1 MKKIIITA
9 LFCATVSLGTAQR
22 NPQNLDA
29 NQKTEI
35 AVKRLQLKLDL
46 NNEQVKEISPLLKEQ
61 AQFRKDFKNREA
73 DLSSYEKR
81 IAVLDRKIEF
91 QRAMQNILS
100 KNQYES
106 WKKQKFK
113 RRKSRRRMS
122 KS

>member
-46 NNEQVKEISPLLKEQ
+46 NNDQVKEISPLLREQ
-61 AQFRKDFKNREA
+61 VQFRKDFKNR
-73 DLSSYEKR
+73 DTDMSSYQKR
-81 IAVLDRKIEF
+81 ITVLDRKIEF
-91 QRAMQNILS
+91 QRAMQNMLS
-100 KNQYES
+100 ENQYES
-106 WKKQKFK
+106 WKKQQSK
-113 RRKSRRRMS
+113 RRKSRRRFTRS
-122 KS
+122 

>member
-1 MKKIIITA
+1 MKKTIITA

-22 NPQNLDA
+22 SSQNFDA

-46 NNEQVKEISPLLKEQ
+46 NNDQVKEISPLLKKQ
-61 AQFRKDFKNREA
+61 VQFRKDIKNRDA

-91 QRAMQNILS
+91 QTGMQNILS
-100 KNQYES
+100 ENQYES
-106 WKKQKFK
+106 WKKQQSK
-113 RRKSRRRMS
+113 RRKSRRRFT

>member
-1 MKKIIITA
+1 MKKTIITA

-22 NPQNLDA
+22 NSQNLDV

-46 NNEQVKEISPLLKEQ
+46 NNDQVKEISPLLREQ
-61 AQFRKDFKNREA
+61 VQFRKDIKNRNT

-100 KNQYES
+100 ENQYES
-106 WKKQKFK
+106 WKKQQSK
-113 RRKSRRRMS
+113 RRKSRRRFTRS
-122 KS
+122 

>member
-1 MKKIIITA
+1 MKKTIITA

-46 NNEQVKEISPLLKEQ
+46 NNDQVKEISPLLKEQ

-100 KNQYES
+100 ENQYES
-106 WKKQKFK
+106 WKKQQFK